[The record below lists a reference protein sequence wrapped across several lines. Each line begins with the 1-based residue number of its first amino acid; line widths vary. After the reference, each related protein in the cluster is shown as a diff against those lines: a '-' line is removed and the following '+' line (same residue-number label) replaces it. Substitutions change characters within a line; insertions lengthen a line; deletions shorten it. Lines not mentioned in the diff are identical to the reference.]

1 MEATHS
7 TPSRNRSTFVS
18 PSQIIA
24 LGLVAASIGWAVW
37 LLRDRPSSEETE
49 LLSGS
54 VLPSSELA
62 IMEAAFDRAQLTDYR
77 TESGRL
83 YVPRSRHSAFMRAL
97 VDAEALPREF
107 GGSLRRA
114 LANNSPWQSKAVQ
127 VELLRV
133 ATQDELSL
141 VLCSMPGIER
151 AAVLYD
157 VEARTGLEGGTVKTA
172 SISIRTAPDTELD
185 PMRVQAIRVLVAASI
200 AGLSAERVAVTDLR
214 SGRVFAG
221 PLEDPAAALAADP
234 GLART
239 LAYERALA
247 TKLRQSLSFIKGA
260 IIDVTVQFAPTPSA
274 PTPLAS
280 VVAAVP
286 APPHPLR
293 KNHAVAAANAPAEI
307 ELQSQ
312 PLTAPE
318 PAPLAPPA
326 PEPVAA
332 APVEQ
337 SRLARGDMLASL
349 HVSIAVPDTY
359 FQAAIEATILR
370 ETNGSNAAVIA
381 PTRADVEAGEIQRIQ
396 DLVAQMIPPTA
407 DPESRRIV
415 VARFPVVG
423 SSPVAVLESLSRGRA
438 PSTPL
443 ADPSS
448 QSCTAGSES
457 SLPAKVGE
465 LSLARFLADAST
477 TVAGWHSSR
486 DVPREVW
493 LAATS
498 VGVGLL
504 AGFLWWAG
512 ARGRGHS
519 YAEPSVRPV
528 SRRGRQQA
536 GHPAIDWSSVRA
548 ATEDSLYDD
557 EEATRSPEYSQPDTH
572 ASLPSTDRRA
582 AA

>member
-1 MEATHS
+1 
-7 TPSRNRSTFVS
+7 
-18 PSQIIA
+18 
-24 LGLVAASIGWAVW
+24 
-37 LLRDRPSSEETE
+37 
-49 LLSGS
+49 
-54 VLPSSELA
+54 
-62 IMEAAFDRAQLTDYR
+62 
-77 TESGRL
+77 
-83 YVPRSRHSAFMRAL
+83 MRAL

-280 VVAAVP
+280 VVAAAP

-318 PAPLAPPA
+318 PAPLAPP
-326 PEPVAA
+326 

-370 ETNGSNAAVIA
+370 ETNGSNAAAMA

-415 VARFPVVG
+415 VARFPVVS
-423 SSPVAVLESLSRGRA
+423 SSPVAVLESPSRGRT
-438 PSTPL
+438 SGTPV

-448 QSCTAGSES
+448 QSRTAGSES

-465 LSLARFLADAST
+465 LSLARFLADTST

-519 YAEPSVRPV
+519 YAVPSVRPV
-528 SRRGRQQA
+528 SRRDRQQA

-548 ATEDSLYDD
+548 AAEDSLYDD
-557 EEATRSPEYSQPDTH
+557 EEATPSPEYSQTDTH

>member
-286 APPHPLR
+286 APPHPVR

-415 VARFPVVG
+415 VARFPVVS

-438 PSTPL
+438 SGTSL

-448 QSCTAGSES
+448 QSRTAGSET
-457 SLPAKVGE
+457 SLPAKAGE
-465 LSLARFLADAST
+465 LSLAGFLADAST
-477 TVAGWHSSR
+477 TVAGWHSSQ

-548 ATEDSLYDD
+548 ATEDALYDD
-557 EEATRSPEYSQPDTH
+557 EEATRSPGYSQPDTH

>member
-260 IIDVTVQFAPTPSA
+260 IIDVTVQFASTPSA

-286 APPHPLR
+286 APPHPVR

-370 ETNGSNAAVIA
+370 ETNASNAAVIA

-438 PSTPL
+438 SGTPL

-448 QSCTAGSES
+448 QSRTAGSET

-465 LSLARFLADAST
+465 LSLAGFLADAST
-477 TVAGWHSSR
+477 TVAGWHSSQ

-557 EEATRSPEYSQPDTH
+557 EEATRSPRYSQPDTH

>member
-280 VVAAVP
+280 IVAAAP

-557 EEATRSPEYSQPDTH
+557 EEATRSPGYSQPDTH

>member
-260 IIDVTVQFAPTPSA
+260 IIDVTVQFAPTP
-274 PTPLAS
+274 LAS
-280 VVAAVP
+280 VVAAAP

-318 PAPLAPPA
+318 PAPLAPP
-326 PEPVAA
+326 

-370 ETNGSNAAVIA
+370 ETNGSNAAAMA

-415 VARFPVVG
+415 VARFPVVS
-423 SSPVAVLESLSRGRA
+423 SSPVAVLESVSRGRT
-438 PSTPL
+438 SGTPV

-448 QSCTAGSES
+448 QSRTAGSES

-528 SRRGRQQA
+528 SRRDRQQA

-548 ATEDSLYDD
+548 AAEDSLYDD
-557 EEATRSPEYSQPDTH
+557 EEATPSPEYSQADTH

>member
-260 IIDVTVQFAPTPSA
+260 IIDVTVQFAPTP
-274 PTPLAS
+274 LAS
-280 VVAAVP
+280 VVAAAP

-318 PAPLAPPA
+318 PAPLAPP
-326 PEPVAA
+326 

-370 ETNGSNAAVIA
+370 ETNGSNAAAMA

-415 VARFPVVG
+415 VARFPVVS
-423 SSPVAVLESLSRGRA
+423 SSPVAVLESPSRGRT
-438 PSTPL
+438 SGTPV

-448 QSCTAGSES
+448 QSRTAGSES

-465 LSLARFLADAST
+465 LSLARFLADTST

-528 SRRGRQQA
+528 SRRDRQQA

-548 ATEDSLYDD
+548 AAEDSLYDD
-557 EEATRSPEYSQPDTH
+557 EEATRSPEYSQADTH
-572 ASLPSTDRRA
+572 ASLSSTDRRA

>member
-280 VVAAVP
+280 IVAAAP

-519 YAEPSVRPV
+519 YAESSVRPV

>member
-1 MEATHS
+1 
-7 TPSRNRSTFVS
+7 
-18 PSQIIA
+18 
-24 LGLVAASIGWAVW
+24 
-37 LLRDRPSSEETE
+37 
-49 LLSGS
+49 
-54 VLPSSELA
+54 
-62 IMEAAFDRAQLTDYR
+62 
-77 TESGRL
+77 
-83 YVPRSRHSAFMRAL
+83 
-97 VDAEALPREF
+97 
-107 GGSLRRA
+107 
-114 LANNSPWQSKAVQ
+114 
-127 VELLRV
+127 
-133 ATQDELSL
+133 
-141 VLCSMPGIER
+141 
-151 AAVLYD
+151 
-157 VEARTGLEGGTVKTA
+157 
-172 SISIRTAPDTELD
+172 
-185 PMRVQAIRVLVAASI
+185 RVQAIRVLVAASI

-280 VVAAVP
+280 IVAAAP

-332 APVEQ
+332 ASVEQ

-370 ETNGSNAAVIA
+370 ETNASNAAVIA

-438 PSTPL
+438 PGTSL

-448 QSCTAGSES
+448 QSRTAGFET
-457 SLPAKVGE
+457 SLPAKAGE
-465 LSLARFLADAST
+465 LSLAGFLADASA

-536 GHPAIDWSSVRA
+536 SHPAIDWSSVRA

-557 EEATRSPEYSQPDTH
+557 EEATRSPGYSQPDTH
-572 ASLPSTDRRA
+572 ASLPSIDRRA

>member
-260 IIDVTVQFAPTPSA
+260 IIDVTVQFVPTPSA

-280 VVAAVP
+280 VVAAAP

-293 KNHAVAAANAPAEI
+293 KNHTVAAANAPAEI

-448 QSCTAGSES
+448 QSRTAGSES

-465 LSLARFLADAST
+465 LSLAGFLADAST

-528 SRRGRQQA
+528 SRRGLQQA
-536 GHPAIDWSSVRA
+536 GHPAIDWSSVLA
-548 ATEDSLYDD
+548 AAEDSLYHD
-557 EEATRSPEYSQPDTH
+557 EEATRSPEYSQADTH
-572 ASLPSTDRRA
+572 ASLSSTDRRA

>member
-260 IIDVTVQFAPTPSA
+260 IIDVTVQFASTPSA

-286 APPHPLR
+286 APPHPVR

-318 PAPLAPPA
+318 PAPQAPPA

-370 ETNGSNAAVIA
+370 ETNASNAAVIA

-415 VARFPVVG
+415 VARFPVVS

-438 PSTPL
+438 SGTPL

-448 QSCTAGSES
+448 QSRTAGSES
-457 SLPAKVGE
+457 SLPAKAGE
-465 LSLARFLADAST
+465 LSLAGFLADAST

-548 ATEDSLYDD
+548 ATEDALYDD
-557 EEATRSPEYSQPDTH
+557 EEATRSPRYSQPDTH

>member
-280 VVAAVP
+280 VVAAAP

-326 PEPVAA
+326 PEPVAG

-370 ETNGSNAAVIA
+370 ETKGSNAAVIA

-465 LSLARFLADAST
+465 LSLAGFLADAST

>member
-280 VVAAVP
+280 IVAAAP